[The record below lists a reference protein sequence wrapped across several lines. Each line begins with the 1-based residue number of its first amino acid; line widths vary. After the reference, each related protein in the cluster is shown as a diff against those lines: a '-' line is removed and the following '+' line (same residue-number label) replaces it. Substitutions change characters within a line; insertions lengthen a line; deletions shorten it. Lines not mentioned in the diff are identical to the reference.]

1 MGNLIRIP
9 LRILIFSISVFTV
22 LRLIF
27 WCIYPDYFVSLS
39 LADVVTAFLVGLRFD
54 SAITVVAVG
63 LFSLLLILP
72 FNFKMRAI
80 SVQVLLWLSFA
91 FLVVL
96 WAINLGD
103 MLYFGEVYRHAGRE
117 LLLLTQDLGMLVDL
131 ALTSRLLVFLLA
143 LPSILLLAWLWQKW
157 VVVPSMTKLKGG
169 FPIRALGSVLALVLL
184 VFSARGGLLSGKPL
198 SLVDAHAAGN
208 EQQAA
213 LALNGAFAVIHG
225 LRRALNDE
233 HTSLD
238 FFSPNAL
245 AENTL
250 KYAAAQDP
258 FLQRFGALATPRIK
272 TDKNVVVILLESW
285 STEYIDGLS
294 GGDYGVTPNMDK
306 LINQSRVWENAYA
319 AGQRSIEGIQAVL
332 TSVPLLESQPVVGW
346 GLEQNRMTRLASLLG
361 ERGYESVMMQS
372 SNRRSFHMDGIAAAM
387 GFDEYFGK
395 EDLPLRLEYPVKVPA
410 FGWDYEVLM
419 HLADYL
425 DNTPEQKPF
434 FAFLFTGT
442 THEPFPD
449 PGAKFHRYEHGKDTK
464 SAYLNTL
471 FYSDWAL
478 GEFMNHA
485 SKQDWYENTV
495 FVFVADHVLRASA
508 TELDT
513 SFRIPLLIYTPDQSL
528 PPSREVAYASQ
539 YDVLPTLVD
548 LLGITQPVASFGRSL
563 LKPDSDSRDG
573 VVVQRGNMTGWL
585 SPKGWFSFN
594 RDSEQ
599 SAGGDYLQAEL
610 RQSMTN
616 WLKWRL
622 QLADQR
628 LLKNE
633 WLPNALEK
641 PLDLV
646 NQNK

>member
-1 MGNLIRIP
+1 MGNLIRMP
-9 LRILIFSISVFTV
+9 LRVLFFSFAVFAF

-27 WCIYPDYFVSLS
+27 LFAYPDYFTSLS
-39 LADVVTAFLVGLRFD
+39 LVEVGKAFMVGLQFD
-54 SAITVVAVG
+54 AAITTVAVA
-63 LFSLLLILP
+63 LFFLLLILP
-72 FNFKMRAI
+72 FEFKNRLA
-80 SVQVLLWLSFA
+80 VVRVLLWLVFVV
-91 FLVVL
+91 LVVL
-96 WAINLGD
+96 WAISLGD

-225 LRRALNDE
+225 LRSALNDE

-238 FFSPNAL
+238 FFSLNAL

-258 FLQRFGALATPRIK
+258 FLQRFGDLATPRTK

-294 GGDYGVTPNMDK
+294 GSNYGVTPNMDK
-306 LINQSRVWENAYA
+306 IISKSRVWENAYA

-361 ERGYESVMMQS
+361 KRGYQSVMMQS

-387 GFDEYFGK
+387 GFDAYFGK
-395 EDLPLRLEYPVKVPA
+395 EDLPLLLDYPGDIPS

-425 DNTPEQKPF
+425 ENTPEQKPF

-449 PGAKFHRYEHGKDTK
+449 PGERFHRYEHTK
-464 SAYLNTL
+464 NAESAYLNTL

-478 GEFMNHA
+478 GEFMQRA
-485 SKQDWYENTV
+485 AKQDWYKDTI

-508 TELDT
+508 TELDQ
-513 SFRIPLLIYTPDQSL
+513 SFRIPLVIYTPDQSL
-528 PPSREVAYASQ
+528 QSGREVAYASQ

-548 LLGITQPVASFGRSL
+548 LLGITEPIASFGRSL
-563 LKPDSDSRDG
+563 LKPVENDLNG
-573 VVVQRGNMTGWL
+573 VMVQRGQMTAWL
-585 SPKGWFSFN
+585 SPEGWFGFN

-599 SAGGDYLQAEL
+599 GAFGKYLQAEV
-610 RQSMTN
+610 RQPVID

-628 LLKNE
+628 LMQNE
-633 WLPNALEK
+633 WLPIELVK
-641 PLDLV
+641 PSSLV
-646 NQNK
+646 SKE